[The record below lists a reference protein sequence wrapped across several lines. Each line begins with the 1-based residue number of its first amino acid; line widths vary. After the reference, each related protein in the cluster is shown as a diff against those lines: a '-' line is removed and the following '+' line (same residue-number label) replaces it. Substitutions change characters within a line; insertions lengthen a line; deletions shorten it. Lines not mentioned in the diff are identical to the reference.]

1 MNRTRN
7 RLIESIVAAVIL
19 TINLLP
25 AGTLAETPA
34 SETPDTTPAVTA
46 QASSSS
52 SAPSLS
58 VTSSGSDVVVGDTD
72 DTYTVTVAVNAISG
86 SSTMSASRDIILLV
100 DVSGSMYGTPLDNVK
115 TAIKN
120 FVSQVSVSDPS
131 ARFSLISNANE
142 PEVGTDLTSS
152 VSSIDDAVDDLSAG
166 GITYLAPAL
175 DKAAEEFSQN
185 GRAGSNKTVIVL
197 SDGDVF
203 DSADSKTAAENLVT
217 SYPNATIDT
226 IGYGSGADEDFLKKI
241 ATTSNAGTYSSSEI
255 GAINGVLAD
264 IGSSITPIDFSRVTV
279 SSPKPD
285 RFTLVPRSF
294 STLDGLTLDQGA
306 FDNGVV
312 SVTSGTL
319 AGGESLS
326 FSYDIKIDQDAA
338 AKADYLHNI
347 LDFTATG
354 EYVLSGETSSFSAH
368 SSLDAHIY
376 LVSTSTDGNGTISAS
391 RFVGH
396 GASYG
401 VTWTANAGYVISSL
415 SENGSALSAEDM
427 TGSVSVGPVS
437 SDVAVQASF
446 ATTTTPPIP
455 TSTGGASVTP
465 SPLPQTDDD
474 SPWPAVA
481 TSACVVL
488 LAGVVTRR
496 RGTAA

>member
-1 MNRTRN
+1 M
-7 RLIESIVAAVIL
+7 
-19 TINLLP
+19 
-25 AGTLAETPA
+25 
-34 SETPDTTPAVTA
+34 
-46 QASSSS
+46 
-52 SAPSLS
+52 
-58 VTSSGSDVVVGDTD
+58 
-72 DTYTVTVAVNAISG
+72 
-86 SSTMSASRDIILLV
+86 
-100 DVSGSMYGTPLDNVK
+100 
-115 TAIKN
+115 
-120 FVSQVSVSDPS
+120 
-131 ARFSLISNANE
+131 
-142 PEVGTDLTSS
+142 
-152 VSSIDDAVDDLSAG
+152 
-166 GITYLAPAL
+166 
-175 DKAAEEFSQN
+175 
-185 GRAGSNKTVIVL
+185 L

-264 IGSSITPIDFSRVTV
+264 IGSTITPIDFSRVTV